1 MTMIPTIINSLINL
15 PKSERTFAVA
25 LVKLFRE
32 SVKKTL
38 KGSNSKVCGNG
49 GSRSVVL
56 RMNQSCRSVGTIL
69 LVIFFAAGAL
79 ICLVTMLALA
89 FPGSSLEWIWRL
101 KPEARNQFEEI
112 GRGVSI
118 VLMAAI
124 GTGCGLTVVGLAH
137 AAKWGRWLAIGILT
151 ANLIGDSVNTLL
163 RHDPK
168 TLIGLPIGGLMI
180 WYLAKK
186 KVSVEK

>member
-1 MTMIPTIINSLINL
+1 
-15 PKSERTFAVA
+15 
-25 LVKLFRE
+25 
-32 SVKKTL
+32 
-38 KGSNSKVCGNG
+38 
-49 GSRSVVL
+49 
-56 RMNQSCRSVGTIL
+56 MNQSSRSVGTIL
-69 LVIFFAAGAL
+69 FVIFFAAGAL

-89 FPGSSLEWIWRL
+89 LPGSCLESIWRL
-101 KPEARNQFEEI
+101 KPEARNRFEEI

-124 GTGCGLTVVGLAH
+124 GTACGLAAVGLAQ
-137 AAKWGRWLAIGILT
+137 AATWGRWLAIGILT
-151 ANLIGDSVNTLL
+151 ANLIGDSVDALL

-180 WYLAKK
+180 WYLVKK